1 MGSNPSIPNES
12 IPKRL
17 HLLICVSFWIFLFT
31 NFACS
36 PSERTTREAKETV
49 VNGKVS
55 SIVYKFTSDTSYYFS
70 TSHEGKFVAN
80 TDYLYKPNLEHLPYT
95 LGKWEGQD
103 LFMDD
108 PNILYLRQ
116 YDHPETSGAIY
127 LIAVHGT
134 NESLFHTAEVCYIG
148 DGWKIM
154 ERKYKALD
162 LQNETFQVRYALAEK
177 DGFQHLLLYWYLWPN
192 SRRNIMDGMVMF
204 RLSVRVESSLE
215 KAEKDAIDFIQ
226 ELSTLKMS
234 MKQNEVAEAL
244 SPVIPKVKKTKA
256 PANTEWSP
264 YKEKAIAWLK
274 SQAVP
279 NHIVGE
285 PAQDRRNLLVSYRVP
300 EDSQDYRY
308 VFSKASIYDN
318 ALGIIAFSMAG
329 EFSLAERIIEA
340 ASRVLSPDGDLWFTF
355 NTHNSWPNKHDHTGA
370 IVRSG
375 ASAWLGYAITYYLNT
390 RLIENSKLFQENNE
404 AVNFLKIAQSIAD
417 RILVRQVSNE
427 KDPRYGFFTGGEGS
441 YSYRWNEDING
452 VEEYFSPGSI
462 QWASI
467 EHNIDIYFFIRDLAR
482 LTGKKK
488 YESAADLLK
497 QSILGNAWNDEIK
510 QLNRG
515 QRLQGA
521 DTARALDCASWG
533 AMFLQTVEE
542 NEKAEASLQSI
553 SNYSVSQGKNQGF
566 KPYTDLLLFEEP
578 EINRLFFPDNPNK
591 NWNDVS
597 MIWPE
602 GSLGAIMAYIKMGKK
617 KKAIES
623 LRSILNLQDQDGGLP
638 YATENVR
645 FQFSENP
652 SVAGTAWLV
661 MVITALEDEN
671 IQHLFWGK

>member
-1 MGSNPSIPNES
+1 MDSNLSKPDQPIN
-12 IPKRL
+12 KRP
-17 HLLICVSFWIFLFT
+17 HFLIYISFWILGVV

-36 PSERTTREAKETV
+36 PSERATSETKATV
-49 VNGKVS
+49 VEGKPS
-55 SIVYKFTSDTSYYFS
+55 SMVYKFTSDTSYYFS

-80 TDYLYKPNLEHLPYT
+80 TDYLYKPNLEHLPYN
-95 LGKWEGQD
+95 LGKWEGED
-103 LFMDD
+103 LYSDD
-108 PNILYLRQ
+108 SNILYLRQ
-116 YDHPETSGAIY
+116 YDHQETGGAIY
-127 LIAVHGT
+127 LIAVHGN

-148 DGWKIM
+148 DGWKIK
-154 ERKYKALD
+154 ERKYKAMD
-162 LQNETFQVRYALAEK
+162 LGDETFQVRYALAEK
-177 DGFQHLLLYWYLWPN
+177 DGYQHLLLYWYLWPD

-226 ELSTLKMS
+226 ELSNLKMNL
-234 MKQNEVAEAL
+234 KPDAVAETL
-244 SPVIPKVKKTKA
+244 SPVIPVVKETKA
-256 PANTEWSP
+256 PTDSEWSP
-264 YKEKAIAWLK
+264 YKKKAIAWLK
-274 SQAVP
+274 AQAVP
-279 NHIVGE
+279 NGIVSE

-300 EDSQDYRY
+300 EDSPDYRY

-329 EFSLAERIIEA
+329 EYSLAERIIEA

-390 RLIENSKLFQENNE
+390 RLIENSNLFQENNE

-417 RILVRQVSNE
+417 KILVRQVSDE

-482 LTGKKK
+482 LSGEKK
-488 YESAADLLK
+488 YESAASLLK
-497 QSILGNAWNDEIK
+497 QSIVKKAWNDEIK
-510 QLNRG
+510 QFNRG
-515 QRLQGA
+515 QRLDGA
-521 DTARALDCASWG
+521 DSAKALDCASWG
-533 AMFLQTVEE
+533 AMFLKAVGE
-542 NEKAEASLQSI
+542 NEKADAALQSI
-553 SNYSVSQGKNQGF
+553 SNYSVTQGKHQGF
-566 KPYTDLLLFEEP
+566 KPYADLLLFDEL
-578 EINRLFFPDNPNK
+578 EINRLFFPDNPDK

-602 GSLGAIMAYIKMGKK
+602 GSLGAIMAYIKMGEK

-623 LRSILNLQDQDGGLP
+623 LRSIIDLQDQDGGLP
-638 YATENVR
+638 YATEYVR
-645 FQFSENP
+645 YQFSNNT

-661 MVITALEDEN
+661 MVIAALEDEN